1 MRLTMG
7 FDARDIHPPLDV
19 FTRDGVFVGSV
30 LSVVPKPAAV
40 NEAPPSHQPTTDQ
53 VVTSSTVS
61 GELLGPMPTGPLGN
75 PGPTTQSARAGYAAE
90 VDGALPLGDGAIVV
104 GRWWGLLGRR
114 TIPLRQ
120 VLAISL
126 ERVTLTLTAEEL
138 ESQRSKM

>member
-1 MRLTMG
+1 MG

-19 FTRDGVFVGSV
+19 FSRDGVFLGSI
-30 LSVVPKPAAV
+30 LAVVPKPAAA
-40 NEAPPSHQPTTDQ
+40 NESTHSPRPDADTVVPPSTF
-53 VVTSSTVS
+53 S

-75 PGPTTQSARAGYAAE
+75 PGPVAQSARAGYAAE
-90 VDGALPLGDGAIVV
+90 VDGARPLGDGAMVV

-120 VLAISL
+120 VLSISL

-138 ESQRSKM
+138 RAQRSRT